1 MSKERLILLPCH
13 SRNSCLEQFLYKLE
27 VVDYSNFMIKSNLHQ
42 GSIYRSG
49 LKLLPYLVLG
59 VVVFAFN
66 SQTNGNYMLR
76 GYFTLLE
83 AQVGIV
89 VIYFLMNKLTRAT
102 KEDR

>member
-1 MSKERLILLPCH
+1 
-13 SRNSCLEQFLYKLE
+13 
-27 VVDYSNFMIKSNLHQ
+27 MIKSNLHQ
-42 GSIYRSG
+42 GFIYRSG

-66 SQTNGNYMLR
+66 SQTNGNYLLR

-89 VIYFLMNKLTRAT
+89 LIYFLMNKLTKAV
-102 KEDR
+102 KEER